1 MKPLEERI
9 VDFCH
14 RLRRFGISVTHS
26 EIADALRAVSLVGL
40 EYDDFY
46 AALAC
51 TLIKEKTDRPL
62 FHSLFRIYFNVKPA
76 KPPEED
82 AGDPFEDADSEGY
95 DGRESGRVEAGK
107 TPGVVT
113 EQRMK
118 SRIEGEPYLLLIK
131 AVKEGDYDML
141 QELAHHAVKNIKD
154 NRKYGIED
162 ARQLV
167 KRAQDSI
174 GWERAID
181 EVFEGILS
189 SRAMFF

>member
-1 MKPLEERI
+1 MPKLNPA
-9 VDFCH
+9 
-14 RLRRFGISVTHS
+14 GIA
-26 EIADALRAVSLVGL
+26 IATVAFFLLGYLWYGFLFAEAWMAAEGL
-40 EYDDFY
+40 
-46 AALAC
+46 
-51 TLIKEKTDRPL
+51 T
-62 FHSLFRIYFNVKPA
+62 
-76 KPPEED
+76 EED

-181 EVFEGILS
+181 EVFEGVLS